1 MLKFLEIKKL
11 KNRKGPTPK
20 TSPRDVELDGDKL
33 CRWMVESMHTL
44 HIDCLICHI
53 FLQSSACLLR
63 YPLPIVL
70 YCSLLFYKP
79 LPKYC
84 KLRSVFTQLADSVD
98 SHLLF
103 VYFTTRPD
111 QHTLYDSPLT
121 NKNSP
126 FLITDD
132 VQVPT
137 NHPLRFQILPS
148 AYIAY
153 HYQAPALA
161 PFLLW
166 A

>member
-1 MLKFLEIKKL
+1 MMI
-11 KNRKGPTPK
+11 NYVGGWWNHCIRY
-20 TSPRDVELDGDKL
+20 
-33 CRWMVESMHTL
+33 
-44 HIDCLICHI
+44 ILIVWSVMYFCKAQHV
-53 FLQSSACLLR
+53 FFY

-84 KLRSVFTQLADSVD
+84 KLHFVFTQLADSVD

-103 VYFTTRPD
+103 VCFTTRPD
-111 QHTLYDSPLT
+111 QDSLYDSPLT
-121 NKNSP
+121 NRNSP

-153 HYQAPALA
+153 HYQASALT
-161 PFLLW
+161 PFLVW